1 MKTGVYICHC
11 GSNIAKMVD
20 CEKVTTWAKGLEH
33 VAIARDHKFM
43 CSNPGQELIEQDI
56 HDLGLDRVV
65 VASCSPRMHELTFR
79 GACARAGV
87 NPYMFE
93 MANIREHCSWVHTD
107 RDEATSKAKSLVG
120 AAVGRVAY
128 HRPLVEKRVPINPAT
143 MIIGGGVA
151 GIQAA
156 LEIANA
162 GNKVYLVEREP
173 TIGGRMAQL
182 NKTFPTLDCST

>member
-1 MKTGVYICHC
+1 MKTGVYVCHC

-20 CEKVTTWAKGLEH
+20 CESVTTWAEGLEH
-33 VAIARDHKFM
+33 VTVAREHKFM
-43 CSNPGQELIEQDI
+43 CSNPGQAMIEDDI
-56 HDLGLDRVV
+56 HELGLDRVV

-107 RDEATSKAKSLVG
+107 RGEATEKAKSLVG

-128 HRPLVEKRVPINPAT
+128 HQPLVEKRVPINPAT

-162 GNKVYLVEREP
+162 GYKVYLVERES

>member
-1 MKTGVYICHC
+1 MIEED
-11 GSNIAKMVD
+11 I
-20 CEKVTTWAKGLEH
+20 
-33 VAIARDHKFM
+33 
-43 CSNPGQELIEQDI
+43 QELD
-56 HDLGLDRVV
+56 LDRVV

-79 GACARAGV
+79 GACARGGI

-107 RDEATSKAKSLVG
+107 RDEATKKAKSLVS

-128 HRPLVEKRVPINPAT
+128 HQPLIEKRVPINPNT
-143 MIIGGGVA
+143 LVIGGGVA

-156 LEIANA
+156 LEIADS
-162 GNKVYLVEREP
+162 GTKVYLVERES